1 MKKLLLLSTIL
12 ILVSCQPS
20 ELDRCIEVNMEFE
33 DDYIEKKKN
42 HKNWIKNNYPT
53 FNVRITS
60 SEMLNKLW
68 DELPKE
74 EHKTL
79 RDRMVAYDNSITEIE
94 SDINECASDIR
105 FEYYNEI
112 YEKPEN
118 IRNWGFVNYL
128 VSNNFIT
135 REEAQEFYD
144 NARESCSLSFKN
156 RALEKASLFCNAQ
169 GIY

>member
-1 MKKLLLLSTIL
+1 MRILFIL
-12 ILVSCQPS
+12 ISLIMLFGCSS
-20 ELDRCIEVNMEFE
+20 ELDRCIDVNMKFE
-33 DDYIEKKKN
+33 DNYIEKKKN

-53 FNVRITS
+53 FNVRFTS
-60 SEMLNKLW
+60 RELVNKLW
-68 DELPKE
+68 DELPKDK
-74 EHKTL
+74 HKTL
-79 RDRMVAYDNSITEIE
+79 HDRMIVYENSITEIE
-94 SDINECASDIR
+94 SDINSCASDIR
-105 FEYYNEI
+105 SEYYNKI

-118 IRNWGFVNYL
+118 IQDWGFVSYL

-156 RALEKASLFCNAQ
+156 RALEKASFFCNAQ